1 MPDWSYQSLF
11 RPLLFRL
18 PGRLARSVTL
28 GAIGGLSRLPLGA
41 FVIRTLG
48 HMEPAPLLRSESCG
62 LPFSTPVGL
71 AGTVDPAGTAH
82 RAIAQFGLGFMEI
95 GPVTV
100 QPVRTSAAEPIEL
113 DQDKRRITYP
123 AYLENDGAEAVAQRL
138 AKPGH
143 KLPQFVRLAPMP
155 GSTAEQAAEQLTA
168 MVQQLHQ
175 AGAAGF
181 YLDILQPPMEPDE
194 TVRLLHLLAEA
205 DIEPAATNRLFL
217 YIPHDTPDAMLRQLC
232 ASPAL
237 AAWCGAVI
245 GEASTPD
252 GKLTTQ
258 PADKQAS
265 AAKLRLLRELIPRQ
279 GFVLKAACGIYEPQ
293 DALELMAAGADYVLL
308 HGGLVFAGPGLPK
321 RVNDAVLHERVRQ
334 LPEPE
339 PPPSFWRHWGWMCLL
354 GIGMIIGGLLAWIIA
369 ETTVLLPYD
378 EDFLGIER
386 EALHHWNHRLVHF
399 MSHDR
404 ITLAG
409 TMISIG
415 ILYFQLGRHGLRYGM
430 HWARTTVLVS
440 FLTGFLSFFLYLGY
454 GYFDPLHAVVALLL
468 LPLFLLSMRKNPDK
482 PFRHP
487 VNLYSDR
494 TWKRAMRGQC
504 CMVVL
509 GFALVIGS
517 ITISAYG
524 VTTVF
529 VPQDLAFIG
538 MTHEQIAAI
547 NPRLIPLIAHDRA
560 GFGGALFSDALA
572 LLTMALWGI
581 QQGERWLWWTFL
593 IGGAPAFYAA
603 FSVHMQIGYTDFIH
617 LSPAVFAL
625 ALYVAGLVLLYPYLM
640 RPVTAGQHSRQSD
653 QTA

>member
-1 MPDWSYQSLF
+1 MPDWSYQTLF

-18 PGRLARSVTL
+18 PGRVARSVTL
-28 GAIGGLSRLPLGA
+28 GAIGGLSRLPLGS

-48 HMEPAPLLRSESCG
+48 HMEPAPLLRSHACG
-62 LPFSTPVGL
+62 LAFNTPVGL
-71 AGTVDPAGTAH
+71 GGTVDPAGTAH
-82 RAIAQFGLGFMEI
+82 KAIAQFGLGFMEI
-95 GPVTV
+95 GPITV
-100 QPVRTSAAEPIEL
+100 QPVDGSASEAPIRLNKEKQL
-113 DQDKRRITYP
+113 ISYP
-123 AYLENDGAEAVAQRL
+123 AYLENNGVAATARRL

-143 KLPQFVRLAPMP
+143 KLPQFARLAPMP
-155 GSTAEQAAEQLTA
+155 GSTPEQAAEQLLI
-168 MVQQLHQ
+168 MMQQLGK

-181 YLDILQPPMEPDE
+181 YLDILQQPMELDDAF
-194 TVRLLHLLAEA
+194 RLLHLLATANAPA
-205 DIEPAATNRLFL
+205 DARLFL
-217 YIPHDTPDAMLRQLC
+217 YVPHSTPENMLEPLF
-232 ASPAL
+232 ASADL
-237 AAWCGAVI
+237 TAWCGAVV
-245 GEASTPD
+245 GEARNNE
-252 GKLTTQ
+252 GKLIVQ
-258 PADKQAS
+258 PADKQAC
-265 AAKLRLLRELIPRQ
+265 AEKLRLIRELVPRNS
-279 GFVLKAACGIYEPQ
+279 FVLKASCGAYEPQ
-293 DALELMAAGADYVLL
+293 DALDLMAAGADYILL

-321 RVNDAVLHERVRQ
+321 RVNDAILHERVRE
-334 LPEPE
+334 LSDPE

-354 GIGMIIGGLLAWIIA
+354 GIGMIFGGLLAWIIA

-378 EDFLGIER
+378 EAFLGIKR
-386 EALHHWNHRLVHF
+386 DALHHWNHRLVHF
-399 MSHDR
+399 MAHDR

-415 ILYFQLGRHGLRYGM
+415 VLYFQLGRHGLRHGM
-430 HWARTTVLVS
+430 HWARTALFVS
-440 FLTGFLSFFLYLGY
+440 GLTGFMSFFLYLGY
-454 GYFDPLHAVVALLL
+454 GYFDPLHAIVALLL

-487 VNLYSDR
+487 VNLHNDR
-494 TWKRAMRGQC
+494 IWKRAMWGQC

-517 ITISAYG
+517 IAISAYG

-538 MTHEQIAAI
+538 LTSDQIAAI
-547 NPRLIPLIAHDRA
+547 NPKLIPLIAHDRA

-593 IGGAPAFYAA
+593 IGGTPAFYAA
-603 FSVHMQIGYTDFIH
+603 FSVHMQIGYADLVH

-625 ALYVAGLVLLYPYLM
+625 ALYAAGLVLLYPYLM
-640 RPVTAGQHSRQSD
+640 RPVNAPHSRRSD